1 MDCIIWACGLARTP
15 GDELPPLMPGTSLQP
30 DEIDVE
36 EKDRIR
42 IIHLDY
48 IAKKLVANG
57 KSNRDTVPG

>member
-1 MDCIIWACGLARTP
+1 MDCIICACGLARTP
-15 GDELPPLMPGTSLQP
+15 EGTSLQP